1 MSERRLPAGFDSLE
15 PFVEDWDLPGTDARY
30 ERRIRSD
37 MASLKAFY
45 HAFATEIPRI
55 RALLDPKPIDT
66 YSDEERRLVRLMMA
80 FAIVGPSVVVF
91 GKPAVPDC
99 GSIELFETRLEPH
112 W

>member
-1 MSERRLPAGFDSLE
+1 MSHGLLPAGFESLE
-15 PFVEDWDLPGTDARY
+15 RFVERWDLPGTDARY

-37 MASLKAFY
+37 MTSLKDFY
-45 HAFATEIPRI
+45 HAFAVELPRI
-55 RALLDPKPIDT
+55 KALLDPKPIDA
-66 YSDEERRLVRLMMA
+66 YSDQERRLVRLMMA

-99 GSIELFETRLEPH
+99 GSIELFETRLEPR